1 MGAWGAGLFQ
11 DDDAADLRDEWLDEY
26 KRTGSAAEASAAVRK
41 AFKSGFKDSDEGP
54 VLTLA
59 LATMLWRHG
68 VLDAKTRA
76 EALAVIDKEKGLD
89 RWRDEGERVL
99 RGRLKVYAKIRA
111 GLLEKQP
118 PVKTYKK
125 KPAPKPPGPDHP
137 PLVVGDIFSMATL
150 EGGVAYY
157 RVVDVCDSSEGS
169 RISVQLLDIEPG
181 SPIDVAKLGDVAGT
195 KMRERDNQ
203 WVTRLELFGWRTKG
217 VLRKSVIKQAGF
229 SLAASRLR
237 AEEAGPRPVKD
248 PSYSWLKLPQ
258 LAQDSFD
265 KMEWKGWKEMIEFY
279 LSISAAEIDNRSA
292 EIESLLRRMRHD
304 DYTVCV
310 PLYRLRIY
318 HGEFARAEA
327 ASNIAV
333 RMFPTCGGAF
343 ENLGSARWHQGNRA
357 GAEEAWAKAMSHGK
371 GLVRRF
377 IEMGIEKT
385 RAGLD
390 LKLKEK
396 PS

>member
-89 RWRDEGERVL
+89 RWRDEGEKVL

-125 KPAPKPPGPDHP
+125 KPALKPDHP
-137 PLVVGDIFSMATL
+137 DLVLGDIFSVAAA

-157 RVVDVCDSSEGS
+157 RVVGIERS
-169 RISVQLLDIEPG
+169 RYGWWASVQLLDIPPG
-181 SPIDVAKLGDVAGT
+181 TPVDVTKLGEVRGVP
-195 KMRERDNQ
+195 MRAHENNWR
-203 WVTRLELFGWRTKG
+203 TRLQLSGWRKRGVDRKG
-217 VLRKSVIKQAGF
+217 VIKQAGF
-229 SLAASRLR
+229 SRQASKLR
-237 AEEAGPRPVKD
+237 AKEAGSARWMFFGT
-248 PSYSWLKLPQ
+248 YSWADLPH
-258 LAQDSFD
+258 LASISFD
-265 KMEWKGWKEMIEFY
+265 TTEWKNAEQMEEFY
-279 LSISAAEIDNRSA
+279 LSISVAEIEARAAEIEA
-292 EIESLLRRMRHD
+292 LLRRMRREVGG
-304 DYTVCV
+304 VCD
-310 PLYRLRIY
+310 PANRLMKIR
-318 HGEFARAEA
+318 GDFARAEA
-327 ASNIAV
+327 VFVIAA
-333 RMFPTCGGAF
+333 RMFPDDFRPLCGLGA
-343 ENLGSARWHQGNRA
+343 SRWHLGNRA
-357 GAEEAWAKAMSHGK
+357 GAEEAWAKAK
-371 GLVRRF
+371 AVCTEEEQRWLEED
-377 IEMGIEKT
+377 IAKA

-390 LKLKEK
+390 LELKKK

>member
-26 KRTGSAAEASAAVRK
+26 KRTGSAAEATAAVRK

-89 RWRDEGERVL
+89 RWRDEGEKVL

-125 KPAPKPPGPDHP
+125 KPAPKPDHP
-137 PLVVGDIFSMATL
+137 DLAFGDIFSVAAP

-157 RVVDVCDSSEGS
+157 RVVGRSKTKYGDQV
-169 RISVQLLDIEPG
+169 SVQLLDIKPG
-181 SPIDVAKLGDVAGT
+181 KPVDPATLGDVPGVP
-195 KMRERDNQ
+195 MRERGFRNT
-203 WVTRLELFGWRTKG
+203 WVSRMVLWGWRKREFDRKG
-217 VLRKSVIKQAGF
+217 VIKQTGF
-229 SLAASRLR
+229 SKAASKMR
-237 AEEAGPRPVKD
+237 VKHTGAK
-248 PSYSWLKLPQ
+248 PITTGSYDWLLLPG
-258 LAQDSFD
+258 LASVSFD
-265 KMEWKGWKEMIEFY
+265 KSKFKDESEMEEFY
-279 LSISAAEIDNRSA
+279 RSITAAEIRQRSA
-292 EIESLLRRMRHD
+292 EIEALLRRMRCD
-304 DYTVCV
+304 RWTVCV
-310 PLYRLRIY
+310 PPNRLKKY
-318 HGEFARAEA
+318 DGEFEKAEA
-327 ASNIAV
+327 VYVIAT
-333 RMFPTCGGAF
+333 RLFPNDDAPW
-343 ENLGSARWHQGNRA
+343 EWLGSARWHQGNIA
-357 GAEEAWAKAMSHGK
+357 GAEEAWSKAKEVGGPERLK
-371 GLVRRF
+371 W
-377 IEMGIEKT
+377 IEADIAKT

-390 LKLKEK
+390 LEFEK
-396 PS
+396 KSP

>member
-89 RWRDEGERVL
+89 RWRDEGEKVL

-125 KPAPKPPGPDHP
+125 KPVPKPDHP
-137 PLVVGDIFSMATL
+137 DLAFGDIFSVAAP

-157 RVVDVCDSSEGS
+157 RVVGRSKTKYGDQV
-169 RISVQLLDIEPG
+169 SVQLLDIKPG
-181 SPIDVAKLGDVAGT
+181 TEVDVTKLGSVPGVQ
-195 KMRERDNQ
+195 MRSHGNY
-203 WVTRLELFGWRTKG
+203 WFTRLEILGWRTRGVNRKG
-217 VLRKSVIKQAGF
+217 VVKLAGF
-229 SLAASRLR
+229 SRESSKAMARK
-237 AEEAGPRPVKD
+237 AGPRPTLVGH
-248 PSYSWLKLPQ
+248 YSWEQLPH
-258 LAQDSFD
+258 LARVSFD
-265 KMEWKGWKEMIEFY
+265 KLKWKNEEEMEEFY
-279 LSISAAEIDNRSA
+279 RSLSAAEIRARSV
-292 EIESLLRRMRHD
+292 EIETLLRRMMHD
-304 DYTVCV
+304 RWSVCV
-310 PLYRLRIY
+310 PPNRLRKY
-318 HGEFARAEA
+318 HGEFEKAEA
-327 ASNIAV
+327 VYDIAV
-333 RMFPTCGGAF
+333 RMFPTDYLPWTW
-343 ENLGSARWHQGNRA
+343 LGSARWHQGNQS
-357 GAEEAWAKAMSHGK
+357 GAEEAWAKARAVGGPDK
-371 GLVRRF
+371 LKV
-377 IEMGIEKT
+377 IEEDIAKT

-390 LKLKEK
+390 LQPEK
-396 PS
+396 KSP